1 MNDTSLTKRVFSGS
15 SGYYGDKKSRLNLGQ
30 NEFQSPQRDQIGQF
44 IALWATLQSLWQQS
58 VCPKLPHSQAIYVKV
73 SKSFIFSEIILG
85 NFYGHL
91 ATFYWSHWF

>member
-44 IALWATLQSLWQQS
+44 IALWATLQSLWQQ
-58 VCPKLPHSQAIYVKV
+58 
-73 SKSFIFSEIILG
+73 
-85 NFYGHL
+85 
-91 ATFYWSHWF
+91 